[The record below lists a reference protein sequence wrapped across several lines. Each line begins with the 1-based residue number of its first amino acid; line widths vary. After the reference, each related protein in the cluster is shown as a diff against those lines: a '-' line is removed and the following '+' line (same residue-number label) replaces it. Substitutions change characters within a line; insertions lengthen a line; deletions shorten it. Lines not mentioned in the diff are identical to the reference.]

1 MVASTIWAD
10 ERDDKYDEPVPKRH
24 GKKVRSLIRLP
35 EKVLNGPVGSNLQAL
50 FLCSGIYS
58 KMIFTDRVVK

>member
-1 MVASTIWAD
+1 MALKTFFVKSEAVY
-10 ERDDKYDEPVPKRH
+10 E
-24 GKKVRSLIRLP
+24 
-35 EKVLNGPVGSNLQAL
+35 PVGSNLQAL